1 MKDNE
6 NDMDLFDE
14 YEEIDQ
20 MNDNHIKELIE
31 SDENGSDWFNAYGE
45 VDYFIFDELS
55 KIGKEFP
62 IVDEHKP
69 ELNTVEAI
77 KTIIKYYENN
87 KG

>member
-20 MNDNHIKELIE
+20 MNDNDIKELIE
-31 SDENGSDWFNAYGE
+31 SGENGSDWFNAYGE

-77 KTIIKYYENN
+77 KIIIKYYENN

>member
-1 MKDNE
+1 M
-6 NDMDLFDE
+6 LW
-14 YEEIDQ
+14 IG
-20 MNDNHIKELIE
+20 LIPME
-31 SDENGSDWFNAYGE
+31 E

>member
-14 YEEIDQ
+14 YGEIDQ
-20 MNDNHIKELIE
+20 MSDNDIKELIE

>member
-6 NDMDLFDE
+6 NDMDLFDV

-20 MNDNHIKELIE
+20 MNDNDIKELIE

>member
-1 MKDNE
+1 
-6 NDMDLFDE
+6 
-14 YEEIDQ
+14 
-20 MNDNHIKELIE
+20 MNDNDIKELIE

-77 KTIIKYYENN
+77 KIIIKYYENN

>member
-6 NDMDLFDE
+6 NDMDLFDV

-20 MNDNHIKELIE
+20 MNDNDIKELIE

-77 KTIIKYYENN
+77 KIIIKYYENN

>member
-20 MNDNHIKELIE
+20 MNDNDIKELIE

-62 IVDEHKP
+62 IVDEHKR

>member
-20 MNDNHIKELIE
+20 MNDNDIKELIE

>member
-14 YEEIDQ
+14 YGEIDQ
-20 MNDNHIKELIE
+20 MNDNDIKELIE

-45 VDYFIFDELS
+45 VDNFIFDELS

>member
-1 MKDNE
+1 
-6 NDMDLFDE
+6 
-14 YEEIDQ
+14 
-20 MNDNHIKELIE
+20 MNDNDIKELIE
-31 SDENGSDWFNAYGE
+31 SDENGMDWFNAYGE

>member
-6 NDMDLFDE
+6 NDMDLFDV

-20 MNDNHIKELIE
+20 MNDNDIKELIE

-69 ELNTVEAI
+69 ELNTLEVI
-77 KTIIKYYENN
+77 KIIIKYYENN